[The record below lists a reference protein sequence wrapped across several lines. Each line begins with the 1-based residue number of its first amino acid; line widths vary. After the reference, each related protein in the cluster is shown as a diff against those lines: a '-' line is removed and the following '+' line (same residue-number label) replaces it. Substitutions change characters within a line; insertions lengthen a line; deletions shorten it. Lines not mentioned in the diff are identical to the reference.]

1 MIYIE
6 KNDKPNFL
14 EKIFNI
20 IKVQNNTLFLP
31 INIEKGNTILEQN
44 DDNKFSKNLDINR
57 NNEKQIEK
65 LAAKTKRIIPKLSTS
80 KKVVLSRKM
89 KKEDTYINYLN
100 MYGFEIADGKW
111 LSEILLTD
119 IVKYIIEKEK
129 IEKANI
135 SILIN
140 DLTEIEYQNIKIL
153 AKKYSTINI
162 VTNHIEKFKKLEE
175 KLQEADGIVITITNN
190 KRKSLLKSNIVIN
203 VDFPNE
209 LFNQYRLN
217 EDSIVVSLKMPIKI
231 KQKRF
236 NGKFIKDYEISYS
249 SEICDEKYF
258 SGKYFLKDLYESK
271 LYKCS
276 TFKDLKERI
285 KMDKVKIE
293 NLNN

>member
-31 INIEKGNTILEQN
+31 INIENGNTILEQN

-209 LFNQYRLN
+209 LFN
-217 EDSIVVSLKMPIKI
+217 
-231 KQKRF
+231 
-236 NGKFIKDYEISYS
+236 
-249 SEICDEKYF
+249 
-258 SGKYFLKDLYESK
+258 
-271 LYKCS
+271 
-276 TFKDLKERI
+276 
-285 KMDKVKIE
+285 
-293 NLNN
+293 